1 MPTLTRWF
9 IRSALIYLMAALLLA
24 FILALNPLLTLPT
37 FFNFMTPA
45 YFHLFMVGWVSQM
58 IFGVVYWM
66 FPIISRQRP
75 RGSQRLGWAT
85 YILLNLGLLLRI
97 LGEPLNGLRPNSD
110 WGWSLVISAILQW
123 LAAVLFVVNSWPR
136 IKEKYREH

>member
-1 MPTLTRWF
+1 
-9 IRSALIYLMAALLLA
+9 
-24 FILALNPLLTLPT
+24 
-37 FFNFMTPA
+37 
-45 YFHLFMVGWVSQM
+45 
-58 IFGVVYWM
+58 M

-75 RGSQRLGWAT
+75 RGSERLGWAT

>member
-24 FILALNPLLTLPT
+24 FILALNPLLALPT
-37 FFNFMTPA
+37 FVNFMTPA

-75 RGSQRLGWAT
+75 RGSERLGWAT